1 MPLFQAEVKQ
11 LESIV
16 ASRIQELAKTRD
28 DCLQFTQRLEKTRS
42 LVKQTLEDAPEVPEE
57 ANKRAFDPSHVSAV
71 TKEKGIQLFFFII
84 IFLIDAMVAPSITA
98 CQNH

>member
-11 LESIV
+11 LESVV
-16 ASRIQELAKTRD
+16 ASRTQELAKTRD
-28 DCLQFTQRLEKTRS
+28 DCLQFTQRLEKTRI

-71 TKEKGIQLFFFII
+71 TKEKGIQLFFF
-84 IFLIDAMVAPSITA
+84 FVLLFF
-98 CQNH
+98 N